1 MAKNTKKHGVRIQ
14 TEAWRKNDTTMY
26 GVKKGAKD
34 GDEKKMEKENFYMR
48 VYDDAVSKKSA
59 IDNAII
65 E

>member
-1 MAKNTKKHGVRIQ
+1 MAKNTKKHGVRIH
-14 TEAWRKNDTTMY
+14 TEAWRKDDTAMY
-26 GVKKGAKD
+26 GVKKGTKD